1 MPPLAPD
8 ILRGAAAKYA
18 NGKKEMGGIKLNLE
32 MRTELR
38 QYVLGREMEGFPDHL
53 SQFYIART
61 LGTYYFFRLGNGCVS
76 PNGVTCV
83 ENELKQR
90 LAR

>member
-1 MPPLAPD
+1 
-8 ILRGAAAKYA
+8 
-18 NGKKEMGGIKLNLE
+18 

-38 QYVLGREMEGFPDHL
+38 QYVLGREMEGGLSDRL
-53 SQFYIART
+53 SQFYIAKT
-61 LGTYYFFRLGNGCVS
+61 LFITFFFRFRLGNECVS

-90 LAR
+90 LPYVVVLSSPRVYKYLRGRAWKK